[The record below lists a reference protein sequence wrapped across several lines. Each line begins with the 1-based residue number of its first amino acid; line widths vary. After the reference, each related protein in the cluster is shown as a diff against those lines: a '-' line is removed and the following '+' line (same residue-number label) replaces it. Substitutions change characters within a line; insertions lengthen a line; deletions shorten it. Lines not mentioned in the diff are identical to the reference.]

1 VERNRIAIGF
11 VILFVLL
18 LVVFGYYYLSIQQPS
33 TTKNLSFHISGNDT
47 LYYSSLGSICSTF
60 GLDIIFPSLSSQ
72 CPYFETEEYLN
83 TFVPVTLVI
92 NKRVLIKDQN
102 ITIYSELEN
111 SSPQISIV
119 RTVSGFGYSAS
130 QTTNLANIAVSGT
143 SITQNME
150 VPIYQ
155 WIEDISIGFS
165 DFDLTFTEILAK
177 ISLNYNATVD
187 TNVTQYILINQSNS
201 ISLNWVHGGFKQN
214 VTWLFSGSSNTINVY
229 TALAYNQSWD
239 SALNICTTVLFI
251 STTCNKAY
259 GSLSNANFSSTYIDA
274 YKYYEVNFTT
284 ETGGQI
290 YNNGTA
296 WYLAGY
302 RLPLNASPEINY
314 TFGGYYYS
322 NGTLISNN
330 MKHTIVVAS
339 PANIIVKFVPKIP
352 FSYYWPILIVAIAL
366 TIIIIISYLIIKYI
380 KHKRRPTP
388 SKSIKIGVLV

>member
-130 QTTNLANIAVSGT
+130 QTTNLAKIAVSGT

-201 ISLNWVHGGFKQN
+201 ISLNWVQEELEHG
-214 VTWLFSGSSNTINVY
+214 
-229 TALAYNQSWD
+229 
-239 SALNICTTVLFI
+239 
-251 STTCNKAY
+251 
-259 GSLSNANFSSTYIDA
+259 
-274 YKYYEVNFTT
+274 
-284 ETGGQI
+284 
-290 YNNGTA
+290 
-296 WYLAGY
+296 
-302 RLPLNASPEINY
+302 
-314 TFGGYYYS
+314 
-322 NGTLISNN
+322 
-330 MKHTIVVAS
+330 
-339 PANIIVKFVPKIP
+339 
-352 FSYYWPILIVAIAL
+352 
-366 TIIIIISYLIIKYI
+366 
-380 KHKRRPTP
+380 
-388 SKSIKIGVLV
+388 